1 MYDKNLYDQMRVFVH
16 RMFFNDHFGFPKSLN
31 FQHALI
37 AIIKQN
43 EAPLLYDVG
52 VSGVIPTDL

>member
-1 MYDKNLYDQMRVFVH
+1 MRVFVH
-16 RMFFNDHFGFPKSLN
+16 RMFSNDHFGFPKSLN

-37 AIIKQN
+37 AIITQN